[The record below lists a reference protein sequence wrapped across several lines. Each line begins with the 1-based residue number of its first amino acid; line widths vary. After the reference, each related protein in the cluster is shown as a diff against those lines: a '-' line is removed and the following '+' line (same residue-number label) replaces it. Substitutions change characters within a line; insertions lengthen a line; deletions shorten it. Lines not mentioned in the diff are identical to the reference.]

1 MRKVFLE
8 DLPKRGKLID
18 WKSSVGYIM
27 HFVYDDIDGYFE
39 IINYI
44 IEKECTKLEIIYNNK
59 IYVIC
64 TDSIKQCKLGGIL
77 NKYTADFK
85 VEIGKVF
92 KDDKRDITIID
103 REYRKYKKQN
113 LKYYKYHCNKDN
125 YEDWIEEN
133 HLIKRNNGCTCCSS
147 HNSVLGINTIW
158 DTDKWMIPIINDDK
172 FCKTHTYSSHD
183 EIYPT
188 CPYCGRKKS
197 NKMKVSNIYYK
208 HSIGCSCSDK
218 ISYPEKVIFGVL
230 EQLNL
235 DFKTQLSKTTFK
247 WCKDYKYD
255 FYFELNNDQYIIETH
270 GMQHY
275 EDTSGVYIKTL
286 KEEQENDRT
295 KKELAL
301 YNGIKEDNYI
311 IIDCRKSTLEWI
323 RDNKD
328 GILNSRLNELFDLS
342 TINWNKVEE
351 SALSNWV
358 KVACDLKKNNPEL
371 TALEIGKNMN
381 LSSVTIRKYLKKGTK
396 IGWCIYNSQKEKKK
410 GNIKNSGKS
419 QRKQVEI
426 FKDKI
431 SLGVFES
438 GSDLERQSE
447 KLFGV
452 KLLQGE
458 ISKVCLEKRKYYKG
472 FSFKYV

>member
-1 MRKVFLE
+1 
-8 DLPKRGKLID
+8 
-18 WKSSVGYIM
+18 
-27 HFVYDDIDGYFE
+27 
-39 IINYI
+39 
-44 IEKECTKLEIIYNNK
+44 
-59 IYVIC
+59 
-64 TDSIKQCKLGGIL
+64 
-77 NKYTADFK
+77 
-85 VEIGKVF
+85 
-92 KDDKRDITIID
+92 
-103 REYRKYKKQN
+103 
-113 LKYYKYHCNKDN
+113 
-125 YEDWIEEN
+125 
-133 HLIKRNNGCTCCSS
+133 
-147 HNSVLGINTIW
+147 
-158 DTDKWMIPIINDDK
+158 MIPIINDDK

-371 TALEIGKNMN
+371 TTIEIGKNMN